1 MKRTPAK
8 VFMTFAVMLMGL
20 LGFQAGA
27 NAVPMTPVEN
37 AAITAPAPEALN
49 SQYIL
54 NKYVQKVHHRCW
66 RKRVRTLK
74 YCCGFDYYGACIKT
88 CCIPRTARISPPS
101 MSIFAMSGAGCCS
114 A

>member
-27 NAVPMTPVEN
+27 NAVPMTPVEP
-37 AAITAPAPEALN
+37 AAITAPAPEALT

-88 CCIPRTARISPPS
+88 CFKYGYKRVCKRHKRYYRKRRAPS
-101 MSIFAMSGAGCCS
+101 YY
-114 A
+114 